1 MLIIKSMLSL
11 GSVTRS
17 IYADIIQK
25 GVLQLISMDK
35 RYKHFQS
42 DLIGQANLISS
53 SELMG
58 IYKPENINHRIRCFR
73 TGLLAFNKTKEYLQ
87 DGVDYNQELLKNN
100 KILDLYEKDM
110 ITYTTLSTIAPY
122 YRQPQNERK
131 VYVVCKDFLDTF
143 LTANFSL
150 VQYRHLLRNACG
162 YIKLPYP
169 VTDHTGHSFSGFFF
183 YVGPKHQIQNSK
195 FKADIYRPYPTT
207 DEVVIFAYITD
218 DFLHSTFHCLPFPV
232 DETLS
237 IENNYKE
244 VTFALGK
251 EMPSLSVDNQIT
263 VKNDYHSGHKLM
275 HNLLVY
281 LNTGKPDLRG
291 FINPIKYQSPTST
304 KLTRDSKEL
313 SRSDIVEVGF
323 SYLKDR
329 LQHTD
334 SWTSKPHMGWRWCG
348 PKRSQIE
355 WVPISGSVKS
365 WKAKEDV

>member
-1 MLIIKSMLSL
+1 
-11 GSVTRS
+11 
-17 IYADIIQK
+17 
-25 GVLQLISMDK
+25 MDK
-35 RYKHFQS
+35 KYKHFQS
-42 DLIGQANLISS
+42 DLIGQANPISA
-53 SELMG
+53 SELIDMH
-58 IYKPENINHRIRCFR
+58 KPENVNHRIRCLK
-73 TGLLAFNKTKEYLQ
+73 TGLLAFNKMKGFVQE
-87 DGVDYNQELLKNN
+87 GVDYTHGLLKGDR
-100 KILDLYEKDM
+100 ILDAFEKD
-110 ITYTTLSTIAPY
+110 IVNYTTLSTISPY
-122 YRQPQNERK
+122 YRQPINERK

-162 YIKLPYP
+162 YIKLPCP
-169 VTDHTGHSFSGFFF
+169 VKDHIGHLFSGFFF
-183 YVGPKHQIQNSK
+183 YVGPKHQIQNPV
-195 FKADIYRPYPTT
+195 FKANIYRPYPTT
-207 DEVVIFAYITD
+207 DEVVAFAYITD
-218 DFLHSTFHCLPFPV
+218 DFNHLTFHCLPFPV

-237 IENNYKE
+237 IEKNYQE
-244 VTFALGK
+244 VTFVLGK
-251 EMPSLSVDNQIT
+251 EMPSLTVDNQTT
-263 VKNDYHSGHKLM
+263 VTNDYNSGHKLM

-365 WKAKEDV
+365 WKPKDAVE